1 MVCAASLEE
10 TFAFFADAG
19 NLEEITPPWL
29 HFEILTPRPIVMG
42 VGTLI
47 EYRLRLHGVPFSWR
61 TEIAAWQPPV
71 RFVDRQL
78 AGPYHHWHHEHL
90 FRAVPGGTEVRDRV
104 HYCPRG
110 GALIHALFVGRDV
123 RRIFAYRQARLLQL
137 FGGHPGELKIVPSP
151 L

>member
-1 MVCAASLEE
+1 MVCAASLDE

-61 TEIAAWQPPV
+61 TEIAAWEPPV

-90 FRAVPGGTEVRDRV
+90 FRAVAGGTEVRDRV
-104 HYCPRG
+104 RYCPRG
-110 GALIHALFVGRDV
+110 GAVIHALFVGRDV

-137 FGGHPGELKIVPSP
+137 LGGQPGELEIVASP